1 VDAVPEFVIR
11 EAVVED
17 ATAIIA
23 YMKRITSEPD
33 NGLLYEPG
41 EFDWSLEQEQAFIQ
55 AQMDAENGV
64 MLVAETD
71 QSPESGKTIIGI
83 VNCGGGPRRANRHT
97 VSLGISVKLE
107 WRNQGVGTALMQEII
122 QWARETGIVTRIQLD
137 VFETNVR
144 AIHVYEKLG
153 FQAEGTKIR
162 AYYKNGQ
169 WIDARL
175 MALLI

>member
-1 VDAVPEFVIR
+1 MPRFTIR
-11 EAVVED
+11 EAVAED
-17 ATAIIA
+17 AEAIIA

-41 EFDWSLEQEQAFIQ
+41 EFDWSIEQEQAFIQ
-55 AQMDAENGV
+55 AQMDSDNGV
-64 MLVAETD
+64 MLVAEID
-71 QSPESGKTIIGI
+71 QPPETGKTIIGL

-107 WRNQGVGTALMQEII
+107 WRNQGVGTALMEQVI

-137 VFETNVR
+137 VFETNER

-153 FQAEGTKIR
+153 FQVEGTKIR

-169 WIDARL
+169 WIDARF
-175 MALLI
+175 MTLLL